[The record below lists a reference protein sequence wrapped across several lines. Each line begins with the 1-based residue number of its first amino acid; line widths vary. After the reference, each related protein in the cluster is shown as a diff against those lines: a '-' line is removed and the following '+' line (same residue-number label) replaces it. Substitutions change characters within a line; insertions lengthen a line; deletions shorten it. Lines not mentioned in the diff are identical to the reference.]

1 MKLRLAAAV
10 ASVAWAATGAH
21 ADLLIEPLQLGG
33 LRLDAVY
40 GNVAGVEARLPL
52 RLGLG
57 MTWVGPHGLHLG
69 VGFGRASVH
78 TDFGL
83 LDGSQVRLER
93 ADSSVEL
100 RWRPPLALRGVT
112 LQVGAGLGRLTLRYH
127 PEALRFALGGETF
140 EVALDEVSTW
150 TRHLATELVY
160 ALPANAHLALRT
172 AWTFYGLDVATPF
185 GEESR
190 AVSDLQSGVLL
201 RVPVW

>member
-1 MKLRLAAAV
+1 MRLRVATAL
-10 ASVAWAATGAH
+10 ASVVWAQACAH
-21 ADLLIEPLQLGG
+21 AEVLIEPLQLGG
-33 LRLDAVY
+33 IRLDAMY
-40 GNVAGVEARLPL
+40 GNVAGVDARLPL

-57 MTWVGPHGLHLG
+57 MTWVGPRALGLG

-83 LDGSQVRLER
+83 LEGPRVRLER

-100 RWRPPLALRGVT
+100 RWRPPLALLGVT
-112 LQVGAGLGRLTLRYH
+112 LQAGAGLGRLTLRYH
-127 PEALRFALGGETF
+127 PDAVRFEVGGESF
-140 EVALDEVSTW
+140 EVALEQVSTW
-150 TRHLATELVY
+150 TRHLAAELVY

-172 AWTFYGLDVATPF
+172 AWTFYDLEVATPD

-190 AVSDLQSGVLL
+190 AVRDVQSGVLL